1 MEDKKEIIEIKFDET
16 EDNALEKVLD
26 MLPFEKENFFAEDS
40 GWETFKKTG
49 NSFIAK
55 LPVNTSILNPEK
67 ELRMEH
73 IRTAITYR
81 MPENITEV
89 TYKFAGFSNEVL
101 VIKKAKDSVTV
112 SDKRMFTNEET
123 IFDFLFIINSENI
136 QNARIETFAV
146 TVERRNGKLTEV
158 LYRDKYFRISV
169 KDDQIKYFFVEP
181 DTIYNYWMIFK
192 GFITSGQREIFE
204 KAFDLF
210 LDDNTN
216 SKENLEFM
224 AILKFLML
232 NKLDERF
239 FNENKP
245 YMYRKLIEVSKFKI
259 ENMLSS
265 VQTSKGKMDF
275 EINGKIIYLDFS
287 DIEKVIPDFLS
298 GETISLLKEV
308 NEKSGNSNNE
318 TSVTIYENMD
328 SEEVLPVIELY
339 GKNCLAFSYVE
350 EKDVEKI
357 KEISKG
363 FRTVIYTVNGKT
375 YYCN

>member
-26 MLPFEKENFFAEDS
+26 MLPFEKENFFAEDL

-216 SKENLEFM
+216 SKENLELM

-363 FRTVIYTVNGKT
+363 FKTVIYTVNGKT

>member
-216 SKENLEFM
+216 SKENLELM

-363 FRTVIYTVNGKT
+363 FKTVIYTVNGKT

>member
-1 MEDKKEIIEIKFDET
+1 MEDKREIIKVKFDET

-26 MLPFEKENFFAEDS
+26 MLPFEKENFLAEDL
-40 GWETFKKTG
+40 GWETFEKTE
-49 NSFIAK
+49 NNFVVKI
-55 LPVNTSILNPEK
+55 PVNTSILNPEK
-67 ELRMEH
+67 ELPMEH
-73 IRTAITYR
+73 IRTAITYKL
-81 MPENITEV
+81 PKNITEA

-101 VIKKAKDSVTV
+101 VIKKTKEVVTI
-112 SDKRMFTNEET
+112 SDKRMFTPEKT
-123 IFDFLFIINSENI
+123 IFDFLSIVNSENI
-136 QNARIETFAV
+136 QDIRIETFAV
-146 TVERRNGKLTEV
+146 TIERKNGKLAEV
-158 LYRDKYFRISV
+158 SYRDRYFRISI
-169 KDDQIKYFFVEP
+169 KDNQLKEFFAEI

-192 GFITSGQREIFE
+192 GFTTLGQREIFK

-216 SKENLEFM
+216 SKESLELM

-239 FNENKP
+239 FNENRP
-245 YMYRKLIEVSKFKI
+245 YMYRKLIEVSKSEI

-265 VQTSKGKMDF
+265 IQTSKGKMNF

-287 DIEKVIPDFLS
+287 DVEKIIPDFLS
-298 GETISLLKEV
+298 DETILLIKEV
-308 NEKSGNSNNE
+308 NEKFGNFNNE
-318 TSVTIYENMD
+318 TSVMIYENMVSD
-328 SEEVLPVIELY
+328 EVLQIIELY
-339 GKNCLAFSYVE
+339 GENCLAFSYVE

>member
-1 MEDKKEIIEIKFDET
+1 MEDNKEIIKVKFDET

-26 MLPFEKENFFAEDS
+26 TLPFEKENFFAEDLN
-40 GWETFKKTG
+40 WETFEKTG
-49 NSFIAK
+49 NTFLVK
-55 LPVNTSILNPEK
+55 LPVNASILNPEK

-81 MPENITEV
+81 LPENITEAI
-89 TYKFAGFSNEVL
+89 YKFTRFSNEVL
-101 VIKKAKDSVTV
+101 IIKKRKGAITI
-112 SDKRMFTNEET
+112 SDKRMFTHEET
-123 IFDFLFIINSENI
+123 VFDFLSIINSENI
-136 QNARIETFAV
+136 PNERVETFAA
-146 TVERRNGKLTEV
+146 TIERKDGKLTEV
-158 LYRDKYFRISV
+158 SYRDKYFRISV

-216 SKENLEFM
+216 SKENLELM

-232 NKLDERF
+232 NKMDERF

-287 DIEKVIPDFLS
+287 DVEKVMPNFLS
-298 GETISLLKEV
+298 DETILFLKEV
-308 NEKSGNSNNE
+308 NEKFGNFNNR
-318 TSVTIYENMD
+318 TSVMIYENMD

-339 GKNCLAFSYVE
+339 SENCLAFSYIE

-357 KEISKG
+357 KEISKR

>member
-1 MEDKKEIIEIKFDET
+1 MEIIKVKFDET
-16 EDNALEKVLD
+16 EDDALEKVLD
-26 MLPFEKENFFAEDS
+26 TLPFEKETFFAEDLN
-40 GWETFKKTG
+40 WETFEKTG
-49 NSFIAK
+49 NSFMAK
-55 LPVNTSILNPEK
+55 LPVNISILNPEK
-67 ELRMEH
+67 ELPMEH
-73 IRTAITYR
+73 IRTAITYKL
-81 MPENITEV
+81 PKNITEA

-101 VIKKAKDSVTV
+101 VIRKTKNAVIIL
-112 SDKRMFTNEET
+112 DKRMFTNKET
-123 IFDFLFIINSENI
+123 FFDFLSIINSENI

-146 TVERRNGKLTEV
+146 TVERKNGKLTEV
-158 LYRDKYFRISV
+158 LYRDRYFRISIKNNQV
-169 KDDQIKYFFVEP
+169 KEFFVEP
-181 DTIYNYWMIFK
+181 DTIYSYWKIFK

-204 KAFDLF
+204 KTFDLF

-216 SKENLEFM
+216 SKENLELM

-239 FNENKP
+239 FNKNKP
-245 YMYRKLIEVSKFKI
+245 YMYRKLIEVSKFEI
-259 ENMLSS
+259 ENVLSS

-287 DIEKVIPDFLS
+287 DVEKVMPNFLS
-298 GETISLLKEV
+298 DETILLLKEV
-308 NEKSGNSNNE
+308 NEKFGNSENG
-318 TSVTIYENMD
+318 TSVMIYESMD

-339 GKNCLAFSYVE
+339 GENCLAFSYIE

-357 KEISKG
+357 KKISKG